1 MVTAMHL
8 LALALLLGST
18 SGDTLSGRIT
28 DSDGA
33 PIPSAAVLISELH
46 RVATSGADGAFRLA
60 DVPPGEYTLIVRHVG
75 FAPFAREV
83 AVHGPTTLTVTLRR
97 APVWLEPVTITAT
110 RVPSAALGSPL
121 SAAARSWGCLR
132 RDQSALLA
140 RSLGRP
146 PRVHALTRGAP

>member
-60 DVPPGEYTLIVRHVG
+60 DVPPGEDTLIVRHVG
-75 FAPFAREV
+75 FAPFARGV

-97 APVWLEPVTITAT
+97 TPVWLEPVTITAP
-110 RVPSAALGSPL
+110 RAPRAALGSPPPPGGL
-121 SAAARSWGCLR
+121 SGGGLPRG
-132 RDQSALLA
+132 QSVSLA
-140 RSLGRP
+140 QSPAPLPRANAP
-146 PRVHALTRGAP
+146 PTRAP